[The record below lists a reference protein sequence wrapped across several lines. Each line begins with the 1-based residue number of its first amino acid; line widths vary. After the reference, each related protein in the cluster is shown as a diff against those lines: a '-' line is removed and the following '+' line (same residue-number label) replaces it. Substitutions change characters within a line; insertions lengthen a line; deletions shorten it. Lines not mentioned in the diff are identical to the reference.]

1 MIVRRAVRHSRSES
15 TLCSLSPFPLFMYY
29 RRSPMLLPAP
39 PIPTFSTNALP
50 SRHGNRCRPIHKN
63 GLTLASHVAAGI
75 GSTISIPPSDP
86 FFFPSPCS
94 YYASVTPLISR
105 PRTMNDRP
113 PLDADQRGYQNR
125 IASFFRFINR
135 LLRQNCSII

>member
-105 PRTMNDRP
+105 PRTMP
-113 PLDADQRGYQNR
+113 PLDADQRGYRNR
-125 IASFFRFINR
+125 KHRSFDLLIAFYDRIVR
-135 LLRQNCSII
+135 

>member
-86 FFFPSPCS
+86 FFFPPPCS

-105 PRTMNDRP
+105 PRTMP
-113 PLDADQRGYQNR
+113 PLDADQRGYRNR
-125 IASFFRFINR
+125 KHRSFDLLIAFYDRIVR
-135 LLRQNCSII
+135 